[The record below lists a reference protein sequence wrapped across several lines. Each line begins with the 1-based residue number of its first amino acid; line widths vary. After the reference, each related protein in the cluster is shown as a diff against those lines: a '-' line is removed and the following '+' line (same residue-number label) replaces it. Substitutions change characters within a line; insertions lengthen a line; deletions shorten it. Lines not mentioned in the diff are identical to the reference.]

1 MRLAVIAC
9 FLNEEAYLPT
19 FLQSLAAQVREPDA
33 LLLVDDGSAD
43 GSVRLAEEFARGRPT
58 VAVLRRPR
66 RPAVRD
72 RLARAAE
79 LEAFCWAVEQ
89 VDIAWDVVAKLDADL
104 RLSPDTFAE
113 LERRLEADPA
123 LGIAGVHQSI
133 VAADGR
139 VVRERCPA
147 NHVRGSTKFY
157 RRACFEQVYPLP
169 MRLGWDTSDELRARM
184 LGWRTQSF
192 SVPSGDPIHLRPTA
206 TQDGA
211 ARGHRRNG
219 VAAYAYGAAPGWVI
233 IGAARRICDPPRIVG
248 GLNYLVGWL
257 SAAIRSYPRADRDQ
271 RAFLAR
277 EHRERLRR
285 ELVRRVAR

>member
-43 GSVRLAEEFARGRPT
+43 GSVRLAEEFARGRRT

-66 RPAVRD
+66 RPAARD

-123 LGIAGVHQSI
+123 LGIAGACARASSPQTEESSASAVPPTTCADPPSSTGGPASSRSTRCRCGSVGYLRRTARAHARLAHAI
-133 VAADGR
+133 VLGAVGGSDPPETNRHAGRRGSGAPSQWRCRLCLRRGPGVGDHRRCAADR
-139 VVRERCPA
+139 
-147 NHVRGSTKFY
+147 H
-157 RRACFEQVYPLP
+157 
-169 MRLGWDTSDELRARM
+169 
-184 LGWRTQSF
+184 
-192 SVPSGDPIHLRPTA
+192 
-206 TQDGA
+206 
-211 ARGHRRNG
+211 
-219 VAAYAYGAAPGWVI
+219 
-233 IGAARRICDPPRIVG
+233 PPRIVAG
-248 GLNYLVGWL
+248 
-257 SAAIRSYPRADRDQ
+257 
-271 RAFLAR
+271 
-277 EHRERLRR
+277 
-285 ELVRRVAR
+285 